1 MGEFQSTDL
10 LGDGA
15 GERPFFMA
23 EQFAFEQT
31 GRNGSTVEFDKRAV
45 LTLAV
50 VVNSAR
56 HQLLARP
63 RVAQQQHGRIAGC
76 DRLHQFQNLHQGW
89 TVSNNVIKIQLA
101 ANLFFEIELFLCQF
115 VFEFR
120 DLAVGERI
128 FNGQRD
134 LACYLRK
141 KFRIVLAERI
151 FFLPSKTQYTKC
163 PSAIDQRNNT
173 EGLESFTDDDLRRLG
188 TKFGRVE
195 LVHNHRLQRF
205 KSSPTGSVVS
215 SDLFFMHEPLTVGEI
230 KSVNPKL
237 SALRIQ

>member
-10 LGDGA
+10 LADGA
-15 GERPFFMA
+15 GERPFFMSK
-23 EQFAFEQT
+23 QFAFEQT

-76 DRLHQFQNLHQGW
+76 DRLHQFQNLLQGW

-141 KFRIVLAERI
+141 KFRIVLAEGI
-151 FFLPSKTQYTKC
+151 FFLPAKTQYTNC
-163 PSAIDQRNNT
+163 TSTIDQRGNT
-173 EGLESFTDDDLRRLG
+173 EGLESFTECDLIILG
-188 TKFGRVE
+188 TKLGWVK
-195 LVHNHRLQRF
+195 LVHNDRLERF
-205 KSSPTGSVVS
+205 KSSPTNPVLR
-215 SDLFFMHEPLTVGEI
+215 SDQLLMQETPTVREVQR
-230 KSVNPKL
+230 VNPKL
-237 SALRIQ
+237 SAFQIQ